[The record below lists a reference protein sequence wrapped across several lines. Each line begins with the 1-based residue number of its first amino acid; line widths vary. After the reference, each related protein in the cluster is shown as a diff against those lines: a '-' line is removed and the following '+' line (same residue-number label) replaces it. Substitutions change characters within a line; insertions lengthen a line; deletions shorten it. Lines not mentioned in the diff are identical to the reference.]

1 MLNLSMNYPSVPREM
16 DAFLD
21 FCRGLPPES
30 QYAILHPPYRPL
42 SEADEAA
49 LGKWLHFSPGNH
61 HITLLPSANGGLS
74 AVLTALRGQTEEI
87 AVEAFTFPG
96 FRQCALTEG
105 YGLRVVGSDEEGMLP
120 EKLEEAL
127 HKHPV
132 KLVYMQPTVH
142 NPTCAVMSETRRKAI
157 VDVVRSFEGVYILE
171 DDAYRF
177 LHSSPPPSFLA
188 LAPER
193 TIHLYSLSKAFN
205 PMLKAGYAI
214 HPRNVL
220 PGLGDIVRMQSS
232 GASLLFVRFG
242 QHLIESG
249 ELLQIMEEKRSVAM
263 RCAEQF
269 KEIFNGVAYRTFPG
283 SFHYWLPCKDP
294 GATVK
299 KLQQENIDISDGR
312 MFCLTDDDQYV
323 RVALGTSWQRKELPD
338 ALRRVAEAL

>member
-21 FCRGLPPES
+21 FCRRLPPES

-87 AVEAFTFPG
+87 AVEPFTFPG

-132 KLVYMQPTVH
+132 KLIYMQPTVH

-157 VDVVRSFEGVYILE
+157 ADVVRSFEDVYILE